1 MSRIAQRRITLD
13 DELWNALSELART
26 QELNVAAV
34 IRRACVEYLSKHGV
48 TVTPTIVD
56 GRGRRGLG
64 RRPKPERAP

>member
-1 MSRIAQRRITLD
+1 MSTRTPRTIGFD
-13 DELWNALSELART
+13 DELWEALTAMAQA

-34 IRRACVEYLSKHGV
+34 VRRACVEYLDDHGV

-64 RRPKPERAP
+64 RRPVRKAP